1 VQNTV
6 QYLLRGETMLYFDFV
21 QPYLM
26 YLITVGVTIFLI
38 RSIFLKT
45 KFINKHKKTI
55 LIIIT
60 ILLAWT
66 QFARYAGIFFDNG
79 AEWSIWIFNFKIHA
93 FNLRSHLP
101 FYMCRI
107 SVVVLLYYVITKD
120 KRVESFL
127 FYWGALGLAGVL
139 YPNGEFTNSVN
150 LTETFYIDHILL
162 TVTPFFLIVYQKYV
176 PTFKDVIIIS
186 SLMFVILVSFIFFNQ
201 LLDTDYFYLEDQSI
215 FAVLFGQQPK
225 VLFAFVHSIVAM
237 GFFSA
242 YYIMFR
248 NKEFEG

>member
-1 VQNTV
+1 
-6 QYLLRGETMLYFDFV
+6 MLYFDFV
-21 QPYLM
+21 HPYLM

-45 KFINKHKKTI
+45 EFMNKHMKVI
-55 LIIIT
+55 WIIIT

-66 QFARYAGIFFDNG
+66 QFARYAGVFFDNG
-79 AEWSIWIFNFKIHA
+79 LEWSVWIFNFKIHA
-93 FNLRSHLP
+93 FSIRSHLP

-107 SVVVLLYYVITKD
+107 SVVVLLYYMFTKD

-139 YPNGEFTNSVN
+139 YPNGEFANSVN

-162 TVTPFFLIVYQKYV
+162 TVTPFFLVVYRKYV
-176 PTFKDVIIIS
+176 PTFKDVVIIS
-186 SLMFVILVSFIFFNQ
+186 TLMFVILIAFIFINP
-201 LLDTDYFYLEDQSI
+201 LLDTDYFYLENQSI
-215 FAVLFGQQPK
+215 FAVMFGQQPK
-225 VLFAFVHSIVAM
+225 VLFAFIHSLVAM

-242 YYIMFR
+242 YYVLFR
-248 NKEFEG
+248 NKEFRG

>member
-1 VQNTV
+1 
-6 QYLLRGETMLYFDFV
+6 
-21 QPYLM
+21 
-26 YLITVGVTIFLI
+26 
-38 RSIFLKT
+38 
-45 KFINKHKKTI
+45 
-55 LIIIT
+55 
-60 ILLAWT
+60 
-66 QFARYAGIFFDNG
+66 
-79 AEWSIWIFNFKIHA
+79 
-93 FNLRSHLP
+93 
-101 FYMCRI
+101 MCRI

-162 TVTPFFLIVYQKYV
+162 TVTLFFLIVYQKYV